1 MFGQDQT
8 VRRSPWHTRDVADSL
23 SIQGELQAQ
32 VMAALWRLGAGTV
45 EHVRSEL
52 PPRYQGAYNTVQTV
66 LNRLTERGLLERARE
81 GRGFVYRPRISEADY
96 LSGSIRR
103 TLAGASSGAR
113 QAALASIIGGLRPEE
128 LSELEDLAR
137 QTRVGRR

>member
-1 MFGQDQT
+1 
-8 VRRSPWHTRDVADSL
+8 VADSP

-32 VMAALWRLGAGTV
+32 VMAALWRLSAGTV
-45 EHVRSEL
+45 EHVREEL

-66 LNRLTERGLLERARE
+66 LNRLTERGLLTRARE
-81 GRGFVYRPRISEADY
+81 GRGFVYRPKVSEAEY

-113 QAALASIIGGLRPEE
+113 QAALANIIGGLRPDE
-128 LSELEDLAR
+128 LSELEHLAR
-137 QTRVGRR
+137 EAREAQRN

>member
-1 MFGQDQT
+1 
-8 VRRSPWHTRDVADSL
+8 
-23 SIQGELQAQ
+23 
-32 VMAALWRLGAGTV
+32 MAALWRLGAGTV
-45 EHVRSEL
+45 EHVRAEL

-66 LNRLTERGLLERARE
+66 LNRLAERGLLERARQ
-81 GRGFVYRPRISEADY
+81 GRGFVYRPRISEAEY

-128 LSELEDLAR
+128 LSELEEVAR
-137 QTRVGRR
+137 QARQAREAREP

>member
-1 MFGQDQT
+1 VPESQ
-8 VRRSPWHTRDVADSL
+8 
-23 SIQGELQAQ
+23 SIQGELQSQ

-45 EHVRSEL
+45 EQVRAEL

-66 LNRLTERGLLERARE
+66 LNRLAARGLLERARE
-81 GRGFVYRPRISEADY
+81 GRGFVYRPCVSEAEY

-128 LSELEDLAR
+128 LDELAELAR
-137 QTRVGRR
+137 QARGGRGA

>member
-1 MFGQDQT
+1 
-8 VRRSPWHTRDVADSL
+8 
-23 SIQGELQAQ
+23 
-32 VMAALWRLGAGTV
+32 MAALWRVGSGTV
-45 EHVRSEL
+45 EQVREEL

-66 LNRLTERGLLERARE
+66 LNRLTTRGLLERERE
-81 GRGFVYRPRISEADY
+81 GRGFVYRPKVTEAEY

-113 QAALASIIGGLRPEE
+113 QAALASIIGGLRPDE

-137 QTRVGRR
+137 QARDHRK